1 MEIDRPMTD
10 LQRLDDQ
17 PGPARLLSDEQARL
31 LVRGA
36 LQRVIAGDDDG
47 QGNGDV
53 RLRPFPATRRLG
65 RVAVVLAAV
74 LIGGAAV
81 AGLATGRR
89 LWPFGASVG
98 SRPASAVAVAATS
111 RATDRAIVPAETD
124 LDNGAQ
130 ENDLDNAGASAPGHP
145 AMAITPATNPPA
157 ATARRKAVAPARPRA
172 LAHAPT
178 PTPAVTDGDGQTSA
192 TAPDAEDLLS
202 GANQLRG
209 QRRWREAA
217 AVYQK
222 VIVSFPET
230 DGAYVAMLARAELL
244 LDHLARPAEALL
256 LFQRALARQP
266 AGLLTEEA
274 RYGIAACYRAMGDVE
289 NERRALN
296 AFLAAHP
303 HSLLRA
309 SAAGRLAELH

>member
-1 MEIDRPMTD
+1 MEIDRAMTD

-17 PGPARLLSDEQARL
+17 AGPARMISDEQARL

-47 QGNGDV
+47 QGHGDV

-98 SRPASAVAVAATS
+98 SRPASAVAATL
-111 RATDRAIVPAETD
+111 RATDKPTVPAE
-124 LDNGAQ
+124 
-130 ENDLDNAGASAPGHP
+130 NDLEAGLLANDLGDAVAAAPDRAAAATTNP
-145 AMAITPATNPPA
+145 APNPATN
-157 ATARRKAVAPARPRA
+157 ARRRAAAPARSRA
-172 LAHAPT
+172 LAHAP
-178 PTPAVTDGDGQTSA
+178 AAGAAGGDGQTSA
-192 TAPDAEDLLS
+192 TAPDADDLLS

-222 VIVSFPET
+222 VIVLFPET

-244 LDHLARPAEALL
+244 LDHLTRPAEALL

-274 RYGIAACYRAMGDVE
+274 RYGIAACYRAMGDIE

>member
-1 MEIDRPMTD
+1 MTD

-17 PGPARLLSDEQARL
+17 PGPARLISDEQARL

-47 QGNGDV
+47 QDDV
-53 RLRPFPATRRLG
+53 RLRPLPATRRLG
-65 RVAVVLAAV
+65 RVAVVLAVV

-89 LWPFGASVG
+89 LWPFGASVVHG
-98 SRPASAVAVAATS
+98 TSSAVAATS
-111 RATDRAIVPAETD
+111 RATDKATAPA
-124 LDNGAQ
+124 
-130 ENDLDNAGASAPGHP
+130 ENDLENGPPENNLDDAVASAPDHP
-145 AMAITPATNPPA
+145 AASGNPATNPPA
-157 ATARRKAVAPARPRA
+157 ATTRRKSVAPARPRA

-178 PTPAVTDGDGQTSA
+178 AAVASDEDKPPAS
-192 TAPDAEDLLS
+192 APDAEDLLS

-274 RYGIAACYRAMGDVE
+274 RYGIAACYRAMGDIE

>member
-1 MEIDRPMTD
+1 
-10 LQRLDDQ
+10 LDDQ
-17 PGPARLLSDEQARL
+17 PGPARLISDEQARL

-47 QGNGDV
+47 QGDV
-53 RLRPFPATRRLG
+53 RLRPLPATRRLG

-89 LWPFGASVG
+89 LWHFGAAVG
-98 SRPASAVAVAATS
+98 SRASSTAAAAS
-111 RATDRAIVPAETD
+111 RATDQPAARA
-124 LDNGAQ
+124 
-130 ENDLDNAGASAPGHP
+130 ENDLENDLLENDLADAVASAPDP
-145 AMAITPATNPPA
+145 TAAATNPAMNPSA
-157 ATARRKAVAPARPRA
+157 ATAHRKSVAPPRPRA
-172 LAHAPT
+172 LAHAG
-178 PTPAVTDGDGQTSA
+178 AAAAGGDGQTSA

-274 RYGIAACYRAMGDVE
+274 RYGIAACYRAMGDIE